1 MISVFPD
8 QALKIP
14 ILGRTKE
21 QVDFCPPRESF
32 QGIRANGLAG
42 IAQLVEQRIRN
53 AKVVGSTLLP
63 APEFQEKAAA
73 RLLFVCGSG
82 TAASA
87 HPRRHP
93 PKGCHRS
100 AALPFPN
107 AATMQPPRCRELGH
121 DPAHL
126 LDSIPPHTAHAHPA
140 RRRRHHDRRK
150 RARLPA
156 RRTLRGRLG
165 QDGNAADLA
174 LRTGPYDLI
183 LLDLGLPRRDGLTL
197 LRELRAAGPHA
208 GPDRHRPRRRQRP
221 HRGTGRGRGRLHR
234 QTL

>member
-1 MISVFPD
+1 MQTPVLPENASLVSHCKNSDMIFGLSRSGP
-8 QALKIP
+8 KIP

-53 AKVVGSTLLP
+53 AKVVGSTP
-63 APEFQEKAAA
+63 IAGTRIPGKSSRQAAF
-73 RLLFVCGSG
+73 RCGSG

-87 HPRRHP
+87 RSPAP
-93 PKGCHRS
+93 PPAQGCHRS
-100 AALPFPN
+100 AALPFPKRRNN
-107 AATMQPPRCRELGH
+107 AATALPGTRARSR
-121 DPAHL
+121 ASNL

-140 RRRRHHDRRK
+140 RRRRHHDRQ

-156 RRTLRGRLG
+156 RRTHY
-165 QDGNAADLA
+165 AADWV
-174 LRTGPYDLI
+174 RTATPTWPCAPAPDLI

-197 LRELRAAGPHA
+197 RELRA
-208 GPDRHRPRRRQRP
+208 RRTARRS
-221 HRGTGRGRGRLHR
+221 
-234 QTL
+234 